1 MLDIEDHK
9 QSPEPDVLADR
20 HTQLDDFGVAEFCAQ
35 FAEKNVVNGLMVQR
49 HLFRKLHGQALSVAE
64 KWTGSIFSNGGNFL
78 FRQARIH
85 RRWMS
90 AFLSEAALIE
100 LCNLMSHQ
108 FFQGN
113 LGLAPI

>member
-9 QSPEPDVLADR
+9 QSPEPDVLANR
-20 HTQLDDFGVAEFCAQ
+20 HTQLNDFGIAEFCAQ

-49 HLFRKLHGQALSVAE
+49 HLFRKFHGQALSVAE
-64 KWTGSIFSNGGNFL
+64 EGTGSIFSNGCNFL
-78 FRQARIH
+78 FCQARIH

-100 LCNLMSHQ
+100 LSNLVSHQ
-108 FFQGN
+108 FF
-113 LGLAPI
+113 

>member
-9 QSPEPDVLADR
+9 QSSEPDVLADR
-20 HTQLDDFGVAEFCAQ
+20 HTQLDNFGVAEFCSQ
-35 FAEKNVVNGLMVQR
+35 FFEKNVVNGMMVQR
-49 HLFRKLHGQALSVAE
+49 HLFRKFHGQSLSIAKE
-64 KWTGSIFSNGGNFL
+64 GTGSIFSNGCNFF

-100 LCNLMSHQ
+100 FCNLVSHQ
-108 FFQGN
+108 FF
-113 LGLAPI
+113 